1 MINVSIRTHS
11 SVYEPRYIAIISTDS
26 DFFLFQCLTTSGKN
40 ELTRVSVVNTKSE
53 TIYDSLVKPYNTI
66 TNYLTR

>member
-11 SVYEPRYIAIISTDS
+11 SVHEPRYIAIISTDS
-26 DFFLFQCLTTSGKN
+26 DFFYSQCLTTSGKN